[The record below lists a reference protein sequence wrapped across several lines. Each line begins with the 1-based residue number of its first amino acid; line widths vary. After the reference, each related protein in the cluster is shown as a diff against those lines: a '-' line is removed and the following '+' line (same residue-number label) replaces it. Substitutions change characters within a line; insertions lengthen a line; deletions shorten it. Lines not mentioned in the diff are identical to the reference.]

1 MELKSKNGMTP
12 KEWAE
17 FMTAGMSD
25 EELDNFIAQLD
36 FDIFASDFHKLHV
49 AFLEAQA
56 IVMQVKW
63 GKDAIK
69 EAVLKTS

>member
-25 EELDNFIAQLD
+25 EEINNLIAQLD
-36 FDIFASDFHKLHV
+36 FNIFASDFHKLHV

>member
-36 FDIFASDFHKLHV
+36 FDIFASDFHKLHT
-49 AFLEAQA
+49 AFLEAQC
-56 IVMQVKW
+56 IVFQVSW

-69 EAVLKTS
+69 HAVKNS